1 MFSGKNIL
9 FNYQSLLIDSVYA
22 FDDGDFIIFG
32 NGEIFENRENI
43 KCSSLFDGKSFAHKL
58 TLKIASDSCFYDL
71 KNDDEFGMCFNYKFT
86 LNKFDQGRNSFK
98 EIQPMKL
105 NDFETGKKLM
115 RLKNGDILFFK
126 YYMGSQAISVFK
138 KTNGDYMYNN
148 VNKFQI
154 EDLEDLIEINKNKL
168 LGYKRSITI
177 PETLKLTIFDDNY
190 QVIKKN
196 TIIAEIKDHLYNYK
210 KKLYFTIDIQKIN
223 DNKVI
228 TAGCNNIYIID
239 INTLELETT
248 IKLEK
253 TIRKLLIRPKGNIF
267 VLTYASND
275 FKKDIYRQSNQNC
288 LDYFINNI
296 LIDFKTNEMISNEE
310 KDITEKAGIYN
321 SCFDMY
327 NYLNNGMIVNIDKSK
342 LIIYGNIDD

>member
-190 QVIKKN
+190 QVIKK
-196 TIIAEIKDHLYNYK
+196 KYN
-210 KKLYFTIDIQKIN
+210 
-223 DNKVI
+223 
-228 TAGCNNIYIID
+228 
-239 INTLELETT
+239 
-248 IKLEK
+248 
-253 TIRKLLIRPKGNIF
+253 
-267 VLTYASND
+267 
-275 FKKDIYRQSNQNC
+275 
-288 LDYFINNI
+288 
-296 LIDFKTNEMISNEE
+296 
-310 KDITEKAGIYN
+310 N
-321 SCFDMY
+321 S
-327 NYLNNGMIVNIDKSK
+327 
-342 LIIYGNIDD
+342 